1 MVRPEVS
8 KVLIYRLGSLGDA
21 VVALP
26 VLHLISRAFPNA
38 ERVMLTNLRIG
49 SDQPAA
55 QQVLGNSQ
63 LVHRYMNYRAGLRD
77 LRSLMELRKELR
89 TWKPQVLIYLAAARS
104 GATVWRDAAFFA
116 LCGLREIVGLP
127 STKQKSRN
135 LPLSDGRS
143 EYEAERLARCVAS
156 LGDARLEDQ
165 ASWDL
170 HLQPDE
176 IEQAKGVLEPWRG
189 QLQFVAFTIGS
200 NLQANDWGVSNWKL
214 ALNKISS
221 RYPGLGLVS
230 VGSADDQQNAEQ
242 AAVGW
247 LGPKI
252 NLCGKLSARLSA
264 AVMREALVYLGHD
277 TGPMHLAAA
286 MQVPCLGVF
295 SARNLPGIWFP
306 WGEGH
311 RIIYHSVPCMG
322 CKLEVCIENAK
333 RCIASISPDEVFNAA
348 VDILERRL

>member
-8 KVLIYRLGSLGDA
+8 KVLIYRLGSLGDT

-49 SDQPAA
+49 NKQPAA
-55 QQVLGNSQ
+55 QQVLGNSA
-63 LVHRYMNYRAGLRD
+63 LVHRYMNYRPGLRD
-77 LRSLMELRKELR
+77 LRSLIELRKELR
-89 TWKPQVLIYLAAARS
+89 TWKPQVLVYLAAARS
-104 GATVWRDAAFFA
+104 GATVWRDALFFA
-116 LCGLREIVGLP
+116 LCGLREMVGLP
-127 STKQKSRN
+127 STKRASGN
-135 LPLSDGRS
+135 LPLTDGRS
-143 EYEAERLARCVAS
+143 EYEAMRLARCVSS

-176 IEQAKGVLEPWRG
+176 IAQAKGVLEPWQGRS
-189 QLQFVAFTIGS
+189 QFVAFTIGS
-200 NLQANDWGVSNWKL
+200 NLQANDWGVQNWEI

-221 RYPGLGLVS
+221 RYPGLGLAAI
-230 VGSADDQQNAEQ
+230 GSADDQQNAER
-242 AAVGW
+242 ASAGW

-286 MQVPCLGVF
+286 MQVPCVGVF

-333 RCIASISPDEVFNAA
+333 RCIKSISPDEVFNAA